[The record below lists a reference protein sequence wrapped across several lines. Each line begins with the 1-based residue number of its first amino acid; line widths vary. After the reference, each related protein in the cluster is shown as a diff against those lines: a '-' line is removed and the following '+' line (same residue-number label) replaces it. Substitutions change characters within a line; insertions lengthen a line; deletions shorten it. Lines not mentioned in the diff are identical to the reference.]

1 MNADARPA
9 GAAALPLEGLV
20 VVEFTHMVMGPTCGM
35 VLADL
40 GADVI
45 KVEPLGGDR
54 TRTLLGAGAGFFP
67 MFNRNKRSITLDLH
81 HPQGAALARE
91 LCATADVVIENFK
104 PGTMAKYGLD
114 HAALAAANPRVVVAS
129 LKGFLPG
136 PYEHRTALD
145 EVVQMMGGL
154 AYMTGRPGDPLRA
167 GSSVN
172 DIMGGLFG
180 AIGILAAL
188 VQRGITGRGQEVTSA
203 LFENNVFLVGQHMLQ
218 YAVTGRRPA
227 PMPARESPW
236 AVYDVF
242 TVADGEQI
250 FLAAV
255 SDAQWRSFCDAL
267 GLADLKADPALATN
281 NQRVKARA
289 TMMPVLRERLAA
301 RRADEL
307 AATMEAAGLPY
318 APIRRPEDLYD
329 DPHLVATGGLAPI
342 VLPDGERAGQAV
354 GTTLLPFTLGGVR
367 PGVRLDPPR
376 AGQHTRETLAAL
388 GHSEAEIDAMR
399 AAGYVA

>member
-1 MNADARPA
+1 MTAHS
-9 GAAALPLEGLV
+9 LPLEGLV

-91 LCATADVVIENFK
+91 LCGTADVVIENFK

-114 HAALAAANPRVVVAS
+114 HAALSAANPKLIYAS

-188 VQRGITGRGQEVTSA
+188 VQRGISGRGQEVTSA

-218 YAVTGRRPA
+218 FAVTGRKPA

-242 TVADGEQI
+242 TVAGGEQI

-255 SDAQWRSFCDAL
+255 SDAQWQTFCDAF
-267 GLADLKADPALATN
+267 GLADLKADPHLATN
-281 NQRVKARA
+281 NQRVKARD
-289 TMMPVLRERLAA
+289 TMMPALRERLAA
-301 RRADEL
+301 RRADDI
-307 AATMEAAGLPY
+307 AAAMEAAGLPY

-329 DPHLVATGGLAPI
+329 DPHLLATGGLAPI
-342 VLPDGERAGQAV
+342 TLPDGERAGQTV
-354 GTTLLPFTLGGVR
+354 GTTLLPFTMDGQR
-367 PGVRLDPPR
+367 PGVRLSPPR
-376 AGQHTRETLAAL
+376 VGEHTRQTLAAL
-388 GHSEAEIDAMR
+388 GKTPAEIDALLGGG
-399 AAGYVA
+399 AVA

>member
-1 MNADARPA
+1 MTAHT
-9 GAAALPLEGLV
+9 LPLEGLV

-81 HPQGAALARE
+81 QPQGAALARE

-114 HAALAAANPRVVVAS
+114 HAALSAANPKLIYAS
-129 LKGFLPG
+129 LKGFLLG

-188 VQRGITGRGQEVTSA
+188 VQRGISGRGQEVTSA

-218 YAVTGRRPA
+218 FAVTGRKPA

-242 TVADGEQI
+242 TVAGGDQI

-255 SDAQWRSFCDAL
+255 SDAQWQTFCDAF
-267 GLADLKADPALATN
+267 GLADLKADPQLATN
-281 NQRVKARA
+281 NQRVKARD
-289 TMMPVLRERLAA
+289 TMMPALRERLAA
-301 RRADEL
+301 WRADEL
-307 AATMEAAGLPY
+307 AARMEAAGLPY

-329 DPHLVATGGLAPI
+329 DPHLQATGGLAPI
-342 VLPDGERAGQAV
+342 TLPDGERAGQTV
-354 GTTLLPFTLGGVR
+354 GTTLLPFTMAGQR
-367 PGVRLDPPR
+367 PGVRLSPPR
-376 AGQHTRETLAAL
+376 VGEHTRQALAAL
-388 GHSEAEIDAMR
+388 GRTPEEIDTLL
-399 AAGYVA
+399 GGGFVA

>member
-1 MNADARPA
+1 MSAP
-9 GAAALPLEGLV
+9 ALPLEGLL

-40 GADVI
+40 GADVV

-81 HPQGAALARE
+81 DARGAALARE
-91 LCATADVVIENFK
+91 LCGTADVVVENFK
-104 PGTMAKYGLD
+104 PGTMARYGLA
-114 HAALAAANPRVVVAS
+114 HEQLAEKNPRLVYAS

-172 DIMGGLFG
+172 DIMGGMFG
-180 AIGILAAL
+180 AIGVLAAL
-188 VQRGITGRGQEVTSA
+188 VQRGISGRGQAVTSA

-218 YAVTGRRPA
+218 YAVTGRKPA

-242 TVADGEQI
+242 TVAAGEQI

-255 SDAQWRSFCDAL
+255 SDAQWQTFCDAL

-281 NQRVKARA
+281 NQRVQARA
-289 TMMPVLRERLAA
+289 TLIPALRERLAS

-307 AATMEAAGLPY
+307 AALMESAGLPF

-329 DPHLVATGGLAPI
+329 DPHLVATGGIAPI
-342 VLPDGERAGQAV
+342 VLPDGERAGQRV
-354 GTTLLPFTLGGVR
+354 GTTLLPFTMDGQR

-376 AGQHTRETLAAL
+376 AGQHTREALQAL
-388 GHSEAEIDAMR
+388 GKTPAEIDALLQSGCVR
-399 AAGYVA
+399 QA